1 MAREILAQAQSRT
14 LILAL
19 AAIVAAYGCTR
30 DELKPGGQVMPSNE
44 NNPSTTTRAARLIF
58 EYEGEQVRLVSQQ
71 LVDMVVTGFDLARTH
86 HAGVYVDAR
95 DAGGKTLT
103 RVPARDA
110 FVSSTEVFPERAGEA
125 IVRIEPTKLK
135 GAFTVVVPVPQETNK
150 VTVVRV
156 APAQPDTQLPAGG
169 ATSRVVGA
177 PEVTDIATFP
187 LNLNK

>member
-1 MAREILAQAQSRT
+1 
-14 LILAL
+14 
-19 AAIVAAYGCTR
+19 
-30 DELKPGGQVMPSNE
+30 MPSNE

-169 ATSRVVGA
+169 ATSRVVGG